1 MRLILG
7 TIVLLVLLGLPN
19 GHALADP
26 QGTLKPAAETTKS
39 AEQSDIGFTDRVV
52 IWVFKQQRKF
62 HHELTSR
69 LRGMAEGGSNWKL
82 VWPLIAAS
90 FLYGIFH
97 AAGPGHGKAVVSGY
111 LLSHRQT
118 VHRGIA
124 IAVAGAF
131 LQGVVAVVLV
141 YGIVKLAGL
150 LPRDAQTA
158 LLWSERA
165 SYMLVIALGGY
176 LLFRAARN
184 ILRRNKGA
192 GHQHHD
198 HSHVGDDCGH
208 THIPTPDQLSSIS
221 DFRSAAAIVLSVGAR
236 PCTGAV
242 IVLVFANVVSLQWA
256 GVGAVLAMS
265 AGTALTVSA
274 FAAFAVTA
282 RHLLSKLSWLEAG
295 QAAWAGDFVAALGGA
310 VILFLGVSLLS
321 AALATSHPMM
331 GL

>member
-1 MRLILG
+1 MRLIFG
-7 TIVLLVLLGLPN
+7 TIVLLILLGLPS
-19 GHALADP
+19 GHTLADP
-26 QGTLKPAAETTKS
+26 QGTLPPPAETTGP
-39 AEQSDIGFTDRVV
+39 AVQNDVGFTDRVV
-52 IWVFKQQRKF
+52 IWVFTQQRKF
-62 HHELTSR
+62 HRELTSR
-69 LRGMAEGGSNWKL
+69 LRGMAEGGSNWTL

-131 LQGVVAVVLV
+131 LQGIVAVVIV

-150 LPRDAQTA
+150 LPRNAQTA

-165 SYMLVIALGGY
+165 SYLLVIALGGY
-176 LLFRAARN
+176 LLLRAVRN
-184 ILRRNKGA
+184 IFRRNKGA
-192 GHQHHD
+192 GNHHHG

-208 THIPTPDQLSSIS
+208 THIPTPDQLSSVT
-221 DFRSAAAIVLSVGAR
+221 DYKSAMAIVLSVGAR

-265 AGTALTVSA
+265 AGTAMTVSA
-274 FAAFAVTA
+274 FAVFSVTA
-282 RHLLSKLSWLEAG
+282 RRLLSKLSWLEAG
-295 QAAWAGDFVAALGGA
+295 QAAWAGHLVAALGGF
-310 VILFLGVSLLS
+310 VILALGVSLLS

>member
-7 TIVLLVLLGLPN
+7 TIVLLVMLGLPG
-19 GHALADP
+19 GHAHADP
-26 QGTLKPAAETTKS
+26 QGTLKPPAETT
-39 AEQSDIGFTDRVV
+39 APAAQNDIGYTDRVV
-52 IWVFKQQRKF
+52 IWVFTQQRKF
-62 HHELTSR
+62 HRELTSR
-69 LRGMAEGGSNWKL
+69 LREMAEGGSNWKF

-131 LQGVVAVVLV
+131 LQGVVAVVIV

-176 LLFRAARN
+176 LLVRAGRS
-184 ILRRNKGA
+184 ILRRRQMSP
-192 GHQHHD
+192 QHAHD
-198 HSHVGDDCGH
+198 HGDAVDCGH

-274 FAAFAVTA
+274 FAVFAVSA

-295 QAAWAGDFVAALGGA
+295 QAAWAGDIVATLGGA
-310 VILFLGVSLLS
+310 VILLLGISLLS
-321 AALATSHPMM
+321 AALATSHPMI